1 MEVPE
6 QEFAF
11 ILAQIDQCLLYRMCY
26 VDDGCLYGD
35 QAVIDKAKED
45 REKKFSIK
53 KVGQLQENIGI
64 TVNEHTGGTITQ
76 SQPDIMAKLQ
86 RYFGADVEHMRQ
98 YETPMAA
105 HRTVMRPDTKDQDV
119 DWLSKQDPSKY
130 RSGVGSLNY

>member
-1 MEVPE
+1 MEIK
-6 QEFAF
+6 QRSTK
-11 ILAQIDQCLLYRMCY
+11 QKKID
-26 VDDGCLYGD
+26 
-35 QAVIDKAKED
+35 
-45 REKKFSIK
+45 
-53 KVGQLQENIGI
+53 
-64 TVNEHTGGTITQ
+64 GTMTQ

-130 RSGVGSLNY
+130 RSGVGSLNYLVKHSRPDSEESSLC